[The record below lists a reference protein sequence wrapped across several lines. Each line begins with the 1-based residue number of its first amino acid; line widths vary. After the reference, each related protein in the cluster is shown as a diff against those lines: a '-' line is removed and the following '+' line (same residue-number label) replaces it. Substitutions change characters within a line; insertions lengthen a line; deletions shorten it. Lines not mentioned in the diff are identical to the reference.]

1 MFFKNDNK
9 GIPGISDDFLCNSN
23 YMTSL
28 MHGIQNPKFIT
39 ATLNDTD
46 CRININST
54 CKTTCKKTF

>member
-9 GIPGISDDFLCNSN
+9 GIPGISDDFLCKSN